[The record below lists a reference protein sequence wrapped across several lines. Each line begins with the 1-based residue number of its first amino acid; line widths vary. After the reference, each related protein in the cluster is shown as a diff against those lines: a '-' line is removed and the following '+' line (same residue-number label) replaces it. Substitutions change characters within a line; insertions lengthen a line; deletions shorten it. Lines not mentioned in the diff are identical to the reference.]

1 MPLQAKEYSSNKLTL
16 DSISAAIVDQAS
28 QDADDCTTQE
38 QFLLLKQKAELDSFR
53 QDTGERKKYAKNI
66 LFLTCIWVGGI
77 YLLLLFQGF
86 GYQGFRLS
94 ENVLLA
100 AIGSTT
106 ANIIGVFLIVT
117 RYFFPK
123 KP

>member
-1 MPLQAKEYSSNKLTL
+1 VPPQSEDKPLSALAL
-16 DSISAAIVDQAS
+16 DSINAAVVERAAV
-28 QDADDCTTQE
+28 DADDCTTLE
-38 QFLLLKQKAELDSFR
+38 QIEILKGKAELASFN
-53 QDTGERKKYAKNI
+53 QDTGERKRYAKNI
-66 LFLTCIWVGGI
+66 FILTCLWVGGI
-77 YLLLLFQGF
+77 YVLLLLQGF
-86 GYQGFRLS
+86 GLHFRLG

-123 KP
+123 KH